1 MRPLF
6 ALVSLVLLVAIA
18 CSPGSTSDSASGPSS
33 GDSPTQAAPS
43 DAGNETAGGPPGT
56 PTPTPL
62 PANPPA
68 GRSGSGKIVDGGT
81 FRVLASDPPTLD
93 PHLTTDVSSA
103 IFAVEIF
110 GGLMT
115 IDKNLAVVGD
125 LAEGWD
131 VSPDG
136 TATTFRLRP
145 NARFQDGES
154 VTAGDV
160 KWSLE
165 RAADPLTEA
174 FNASIFLGDI
184 VGVEQKLSGAAT
196 QISGVQVIDERT
208 ITITTDAPKA
218 YFLSKLTNPI
228 SFVLDQQ
235 NVESGRN
242 WFLKPNGTGPFRLTE
257 YRPGEV
263 LRLSKS
269 ENYHLGPPML
279 DEVEFLLSGGNSML
293 MYENDEIQ
301 VTGIGLSMLDGVL
314 DPSNPLSA
322 EVVQAPPQFEI
333 QYFGLNTSQP
343 PFDDVKVRQAF
354 NYAIDRQT
362 LASTL
367 LQDLV
372 SPAEG
377 ILPPGFP
384 GFNPDLKGY
393 RFDPDK
399 ARQLIKESKY
409 GSAEALPRITLT
421 LPGNFGAA
429 ISPSTEAMLA
439 MWEETLGADIN
450 ILQTEWAI
458 FLQDLH
464 QNRFQMFGGL
474 GWIADYPDPENFLDV
489 LFHSNSKNNQSEYS
503 NGQVDLLLERAR
515 VEPDE
520 NKRFDLYH
528 QAERIIV
535 DEAPWIPLW
544 HSNGGSVLLKPEVNG
559 YFIFPMV
566 VPRYRYIYFT
576 E

>member
-1 MRPLF
+1 M
-6 ALVSLVLLVAIA
+6 
-18 CSPGSTSDSASGPSS
+18 
-33 GDSPTQAAPS
+33 
-43 DAGNETAGGPPGT
+43 
-56 PTPTPL
+56 
-62 PANPPA
+62 
-68 GRSGSGKIVDGGT
+68 DGGT